1 MNGQLYNLSLRKCN
15 KDKKASHCKLQKI
28 FLIQLVLLVN
38 VMCQVDP
45 INKSRLAVTMM
56 SINIPEGLSA
66 QALKR
71 SAANL

>member
-1 MNGQLYNLSLRKCN
+1 M
-15 KDKKASHCKLQKI
+15 LQKI

-45 INKSRLAVTMM
+45 INKSRLAVTMT

-66 QALKR
+66 QELKR
-71 SAANL
+71 SAANLWVSS